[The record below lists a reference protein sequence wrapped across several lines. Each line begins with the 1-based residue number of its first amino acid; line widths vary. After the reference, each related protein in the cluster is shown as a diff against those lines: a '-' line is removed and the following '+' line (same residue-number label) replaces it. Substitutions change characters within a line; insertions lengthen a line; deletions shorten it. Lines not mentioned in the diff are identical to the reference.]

1 MAPPLHAVKATSSR
15 PFKPGS
21 VHHCPI
27 VLVGLFFSQS
37 CSPLLSSA
45 IIVWLPTPFA
55 ATLAGCRSVA
65 APEGGPFV
73 GTAFVELKR
82 VPVPPP
88 PSSNHSA
95 SLYLFEA
102 SLFRKRGSERR
113 GKSRSVKMFRQAM
126 PAVSPMCPELSPSH
140 GPTRRAACSSLLSR
154 HCFLSR
160 YSPLVTHRETAS
172 LRGNAQTGQP
182 VVGHAPSGHAHH
194 DTPPS

>member
-1 MAPPLHAVKATSSR
+1 MFISPAPGTDLCFIIELVRGDGSSSIQLALLSPSQTNLITVAPPLHAVKATSSR

-88 PSSNHSA
+88 P
-95 SLYLFEA
+95 
-102 SLFRKRGSERR
+102 
-113 GKSRSVKMFRQAM
+113 
-126 PAVSPMCPELSPSH
+126 P
-140 GPTRRAACSSLLSR
+140 PTTPLLSTCSR
-154 HCFLSR
+154 PHCLES
-160 YSPLVTHRETAS
+160 EGAS
-172 LRGNAQTGQP
+172 GGENP
-182 VVGHAPSGHAHH
+182 EV
-194 DTPPS
+194 